1 MQTDNPTADDG
12 EKWQL
17 FRDHLFLHSTSKWT
31 TRHNSKQKDE
41 TKINWVLEMGNFEE
55 PTIFPGCTILNKSK
69 TNDKAYVIF
78 EKWRDSKELN
88 EDRET

>member
-1 MQTDNPTADDG
+1 
-12 EKWQL
+12 
-17 FRDHLFLHSTSKWT
+17 
-31 TRHNSKQKDE
+31 
-41 TKINWVLEMGNFEE
+41 MGNFEE